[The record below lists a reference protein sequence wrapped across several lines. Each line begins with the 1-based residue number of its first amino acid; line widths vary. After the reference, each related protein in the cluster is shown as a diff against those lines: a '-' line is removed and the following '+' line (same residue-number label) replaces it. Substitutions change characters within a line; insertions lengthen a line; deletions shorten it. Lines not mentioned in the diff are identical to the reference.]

1 MHYEEVEFVPREPGI
16 PDSQMKESRGSGWIP
31 GVISRGNEPP
41 APIALPEKHF
51 AAAVHKTGV
60 GGILRLVDNKGG
72 GHLAQLKE
80 LQWHPTSRKLLHASF
95 TEVKAREEVVANVP
109 LIFQGEPEAVSTKS
123 GQLVRS
129 GESIAVRA
137 KVTDLPDAVGLDIS
151 DLQVGDTVAARD
163 VVLPPGCEP
172 AHPDSVVCSL
182 IPPTVVV
189 EAEEGAAEGEEGAE
203 PELIGATAEADEG
216 GEAES

>member
-1 MHYEEVEFVPREPGI
+1 MHYEEVEFVPREPGL
-16 PDSQMKESRGSGWIP
+16 PDSKINESRETGWIP

-41 APIALPEKHF
+41 APIALPEKRF

-60 GGILRLVDNKGG
+60 GGIMRLIDSKGG

-109 LIFQGEPEAVSTKS
+109 IIFQGEPQAVITKS

-129 GESIAVRA
+129 SEAIAVRA

-151 DLQVGDTVAARD
+151 DLHVGDTVTAGD
-163 VVLPPGCEP
+163 VVLPPGCEA
-172 AHPDSVVCSL
+172 AHPETVICSL
-182 IPPTVVV
+182 IPPTLAV
-189 EAEEGAAEGEEGAE
+189 EAEELAAEGEGRAE
-203 PELIGATAEADEG
+203 PELVGATAEAEEG
-216 GEAES
+216 GESGS